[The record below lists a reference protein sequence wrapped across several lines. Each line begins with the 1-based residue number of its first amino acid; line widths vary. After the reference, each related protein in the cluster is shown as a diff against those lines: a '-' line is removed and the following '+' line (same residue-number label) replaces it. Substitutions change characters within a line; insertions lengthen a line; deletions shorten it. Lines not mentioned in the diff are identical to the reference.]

1 VIEIKHKNI
10 LVTGG
15 AGFIGSHIVER
26 FSKHNKVVVLDNL
39 YSGFEKNLNDFNIK
53 FVKKSVTDSKAVD
66 KVMKDIDY
74 VFHLA
79 ALISVPESVEKP
91 ELTFKINSLGTLNV
105 LKSSLKHGIKKVVMA
120 SSAAIYGD
128 NPKSPKK
135 ESMLPEPNTPYAITK
150 MDIEYLGKM
159 FQQYGLKTASLRY
172 FNVFGP
178 RQNPNFQY
186 AAAIPIFITR
196 ALKNKP
202 IIIFG
207 DGKQTRDFIYVKD
220 IVKANELALVKGA
233 GVYNIGAGKEITIN
247 ALAKKIIKLTNS
259 KSKIVY
265 KPRRPGDVKKSLA
278 DISKA
283 KKELRFEPAKFEQGL
298 KETIEWYKK
307 Y

>member
-1 VIEIKHKNI
+1 MIEIKHKNI